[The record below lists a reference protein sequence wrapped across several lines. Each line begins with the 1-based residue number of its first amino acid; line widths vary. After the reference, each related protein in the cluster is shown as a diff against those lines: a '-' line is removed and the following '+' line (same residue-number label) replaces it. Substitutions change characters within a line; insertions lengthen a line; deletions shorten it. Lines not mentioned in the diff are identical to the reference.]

1 MSEQKT
7 VPYEVF
13 EEVMDAYRARLMTTC
28 SVGTSSVYEK
38 HKHYLA
44 PPEPNTLGEVRVG
57 ASYSNQT
64 LCDISNYICG
74 DNYRFYRDKQGV
86 AVLGMWNGES
96 VTIETIYDRRK

>member
-1 MSEQKT
+1 MSEQRT

-13 EEVMDAYRARLMTTC
+13 EEVMKAMNNTGWSCHD
-28 SVGTSSVYEK
+28 VYKK

-44 PPEPNTLGEVRVG
+44 PPEPNTLGEARVG